1 MSYLLKNK
9 NQGEQEKTI
18 ENNEDSTKETQ
29 NNLKK
34 IEINAKR
41 ESACKKLDEEV
52 PNAGNKLV
60 HLLKDHNIATYMNM
74 EEILDKGNKIL
85 INQPTGTGKSYLAA
99 QYIYNFGERKKIL
112 YLTPGTAITSHFEEI
127 LKDNKIP
134 TDNITFST
142 YQNLKKFKDDKFDII
157 ICDEAHHLGD
167 NSWKDGV
174 SKILE
179 NQSSTKLIG
188 LTATINRYD
197 GFDITEFFDE
207 NVIKLTLLQAYERE
221 ILPIPNYFLCEV
233 SYNNFGDNENS
244 INERIRIISD
254 KLKELENSSDCNFSE
269 DKIQELKNN
278 LNSLEKSYD
287 EIKKEIPTDDRI
299 GDEVIYKVLTTL
311 KNEKL
316 ATDPFNSKLI
326 VFCPPGKVRDGEGNK
341 EEKIIDYVKRT
352 IEESLSKCANIK
364 NVKTY
369 YMHSDKYEKENNEA
383 LKNFKNDKSEGLK
396 ILFNI
401 GMISEG
407 VHIDDLNG
415 VVMIR
420 PTNSEVVYLQQLG
433 RILDSKKTSTPFVID
448 CCCNY
453 MSMAAKNK
461 DMNQY
466 LENYLIETFGDSES
480 EDSEEQEKE
489 RNTAKELTKMIH
501 FFLNAKEVNPLDLL
515 ERLENFEKELKISAL
530 PVQRFIKTLK
540 EIKQEHPEIYTKCC
554 DKDGKFYSTRPA
566 SKSLKE
572 LLGDEEYEQFSRDFS
587 QTKYIFNGK
596 QPGYISDEDREFL
609 EEHINFNFNFNFKSV
624 SSPQVQ
630 RFIKTL
636 KEIKQERPE
645 IYDSCCDKDGKFYC
659 TLPAKELLGEKYEQF
674 SRDFSDTKK
683 IFNGKESGNISDEDR
698 EFLEEHVNFNYK
710 SVYKSVSS
718 PPVQRFIKTLKEI
731 KQEHPE
737 IYTKCCDKDG
747 KFYRTVPVKELLGE
761 KYEQFSR
768 DFKETKYIFNGKT
781 KRNGKL
787 VGNISDED
795 REFLEKYV
803 NCEQNQ
809 SFSQS

>member
-254 KLKELENSSDCNFSE
+254 KLRELENSSDCNLSK

-326 VFCPPGKVRDGEGNK
+326 VFCPPGEVRDGEGNK
-341 EEKIIDYVKRT
+341 EEKIIVYVKRT

-480 EDSEEQEKE
+480 EDPEEQEKE

-515 ERLENFEKELKISAL
+515 ERLENFEKELKIKAI

-540 EIKQEHPEIYTKCC
+540 EIEKERPEIYDSCC
-554 DKDGKFYSTRPA
+554 DKDKKFYSTAPA

-572 LLGDEEYEQFSRDFS
+572 LLGDEEYEHFKDNFSY
-587 QTKYIFNGK
+587 TKAIFNGK

-609 EEHINFNFNFNFKSV
+609 EEHVNFNYKSV
-624 SSPQVQ
+624 SSPSVQ
-630 RFIKTL
+630 RFIKTI
-636 KEIKQERPE
+636 KEIQEERPE
-645 IYDSCCDKDGKFYC
+645 IYDSCCDKDGKFYS
-659 TLPAKELLGEKYEQF
+659 TAPASESLKKLLGDKKYEQF
-674 SRDFSDTKK
+674 K
-683 IFNGKESGNISDEDR
+683 N
-698 EFLEEHVNFNYK
+698 
-710 SVYKSVSS
+710 
-718 PPVQRFIKTLKEI
+718 
-731 KQEHPE
+731 
-737 IYTKCCDKDG
+737 
-747 KFYRTVPVKELLGE
+747 
-761 KYEQFSR
+761 
-768 DFKETKYIFNGKT
+768 DFKETKRIFNGKT
-781 KRNGKL
+781 RRNGKRC
-787 VGNISDED
+787 GNITDED

-803 NCEQNQ
+803 NCELNQ
-809 SFSQS
+809 SFSQC